1 LFIGSEDSG
10 KSSIFQQF
18 QLLNLVDEKDIND
31 HKLKIARNIIEY
43 FKELILQVKRND
55 NTVDSKLINESN
67 HLLELDLNDQNLF
80 NHLVERVDNL
90 VKLWNDKAIQD
101 AFEKRLDLG
110 QMVIQKFTLLILPI
124 LAFKRKQK
132 LRFNN

>member
-1 LFIGSEDSG
+1 
-10 KSSIFQQF
+10 
-18 QLLNLVDEKDIND
+18 LN
-31 HKLKIARNIIEY
+31 IARNIIEY

-80 NHLVERVDNL
+80 NYLVERVDNL